1 MNNFSNNLVNN
12 FPEYLFNKI
21 NTQKQEARKE
31 GRDVIDLGYGNPD
44 IPSHSKVVDKL
55 IESARNKKNHKYSV
69 SKGIVGL
76 RNAMKD
82 RYKRI
87 YDVDLHEEENIVNT
101 IGSKEGL
108 THLLMSVLDKGDNI
122 VVPDPSYPIH
132 HYAPLIAGG
141 TPIRIKC
148 LDTNNF
154 LNDLIEILNTT
165 KIKVVLISFPH
176 NPTTLTVT
184 QEFYDRLVLLARK
197 HNFLI
202 VNDFAYSDVFFEE
215 QRPPSLLYSDREFT
229 NSVELYSLT
238 KGYSMAGWRVG
249 FALGNREAIQSLTK
263 LKSYIDYGTFQ
274 PIQIAATVAIND
286 LDAYPKEVSTTYKER
301 RLLVVEN
308 LEAFGFKVC
317 DSNATMFV
325 WAKIPEFYKKTSMD
339 FSLAILENSNVAIS
353 PGIGFGTA
361 GEGFIRIAL
370 VENKQ
375 RIRQAMKNMQ
385 SFFDDNIK

>member
-76 RNAMKD
+76 RSAMKD

-87 YDVDLHEEENIVNT
+87 YNVDLHEEENIVNT

>member
-1 MNNFSNNLVNN
+1 MTDFSNNLVNN

-21 NTQKQEARKE
+21 NTQKLHARKD

-44 IPSHSKVVDKL
+44 IPTHPTVVDKL
-55 IESARNKKNHKYSV
+55 IESAKNKKNHKYSV

-82 RYKRI
+82 RYKRV
-87 YDVDLHEEENIVNT
+87 YNVDLHEEENIVNT

-122 VVPDPSYPIH
+122 VIPDPSYPIH
-132 HYAPLIAGG
+132 HFAPLIAGG
-141 TPIRIKC
+141 IAIKIKC
-148 LDTNNF
+148 LDTDQF
-154 LNDLIEILNTT
+154 LDNLTEILKTT

-184 QEFYDRLVLLARK
+184 QEFYDRLVLLARA

-215 QRPPSLLYSDREFT
+215 QRPPSLLYSDRELT

-249 FALGNREAIQSLTK
+249 FAVGNKEAIQSLTK
-263 LKSYIDYGTFQ
+263 LKSYIDYGTLQ
-274 PIQIAATVAIND
+274 PIQIASTVAIND
-286 LDAYPKEVSTTYKER
+286 LDTYPKEVSETYKER

-308 LEAFGFKVC
+308 LETFGFDVYN
-317 DSNATMFV
+317 SNATMFV
-325 WAKIPEFYKKTSMD
+325 WAKIPDFYNKKSME
-339 FSLAILENSNVAIS
+339 FSLEILKKSNVAIS
-353 PGIGFGTA
+353 PGIGFGNE

-385 SFFDDNIK
+385 SFFDDNIQ

>member
-76 RNAMKD
+76 RSAMKD

-87 YDVDLHEEENIVNT
+87 YNVDLHEEENIVNT

-202 VNDFAYSDVFFEE
+202 VNDFAYSDIFFEE

>member
-1 MNNFSNNLVNN
+1 MSNFSNNLVNN

-76 RNAMKD
+76 RSAMKD

-87 YDVDLHEEENIVNT
+87 YNVDLHEEENIVNT

-132 HYAPLIAGG
+132 HFAPLIAGG
-141 TPIRIKC
+141 TPIKIKC
-148 LDTNNF
+148 LDTNHF

-308 LEAFGFKVC
+308 LEAFGFNVC